1 MTSEPVRDEPD
12 RARLSKHAVVSRALT
27 LADTEGLNALTI
39 RRLAAELG
47 VTPMA
52 LYWHFRSKEE
62 LLKGL
67 SDQVWSEIDVDVD
80 AAAPWSQQLRG
91 LLESLV
97 SVLRAHPSAPH
108 LVLDHEKNSPAAIK
122 ATEITLE
129 VLRGAGFGPAHAS
142 EIARGTLWQGLMLVM
157 SESGLES
164 GTGPPLPAVERA
176 ECLRANHVRL
186 ATLPIG
192 TYPRVVEC
200 ALPMTSTD
208 PELHYRFGI
217 DLFIAG
223 VEAMAMARAD
233 ARPSGLGPANH
244 EIKFVDPA

>member
-1 MTSEPVRDEPD
+1 MTTEPVRDELD
-12 RARLSKHAVVSRALT
+12 RARLSKQAVVGRALA

-67 SDQVWSEIDVDVD
+67 SDQVWSEIDVNVD

-97 SVLRAHPSAPH
+97 GMLRAHPSAPH
-108 LVLDHEKNSPAAIK
+108 LVLENPKSSPAAIR

-129 VLRGAGFGPAHAS
+129 VLRSAGFDAAGAS
-142 EIARGTLWQGLMLVM
+142 EIARGVLWQGLTLVM
-157 SESGLES
+157 AECGFESGID
-164 GTGPPLPAVERA
+164 PPLPAAERA
-176 ECLRANHVRL
+176 ERQRANQVRL
-186 ATLPIG
+186 ATLPIA
-192 TYPRVVEC
+192 TYPRMVEC

-208 PELHYRFGI
+208 PEFHYRFGI

-223 VEAMAMARAD
+223 VEAMARK
-233 ARPSGLGPANH
+233 G
-244 EIKFVDPA
+244 

>member
-12 RARLSKHAVVSRALT
+12 RARLSKHAVVSRALV
-27 LADTEGLNALTI
+27 LADSEGLNALTI

-67 SDQVWSEIDVDVD
+67 SDQVWSEIDVNVD
-80 AAAPWSQQLRG
+80 ASASWSQQLRG

-97 SVLRAHPSAPH
+97 SMLRAHPSAPH
-108 LVLDHEKNSPAAIK
+108 LVLEHDKSSPAAIK
-122 ATEITLE
+122 VIEITLE
-129 VLRGAGFGPAHAS
+129 VLRSAGFDPAAAS
-142 EIARGTLWQGLMLVM
+142 EIARGALWQGLALVLGECGF
-157 SESGLES
+157 ESGID
-164 GTGPPLPAVERA
+164 PPLPAAERA
-176 ECLRANHVRL
+176 ERQRTGQVRL
-186 ATLPIG
+186 ATLPIA
-192 TYPRVVEC
+192 TYPRLVEC

-208 PELHYRFGI
+208 PEFHYRFGI

-223 VEAMAMARAD
+223 VEAMARQ
-233 ARPSGLGPANH
+233 S
-244 EIKFVDPA
+244 